1 MISKINLHLML
12 IIKLKEQFILL
23 KKMRYVFNELFCII
37 LFLILCSTNIIAQNE
52 GINKTKEIAPG
63 IYHEQIINK
72 KDRLVINILKI
83 DLKNKSYII
92 DAVKADNLLHSK
104 ATTSMVSARLD
115 IEGFDVIAAI
125 NADFW
130 EPDGEIVNN
139 MISKG
144 AFVKAISGYTD
155 IRSNH
160 IFSQFALTKNNK
172 PLIEKFSLNG
182 KLILRNKNVYKI
194 NRINSKTDSSSI
206 TLYNHYEG
214 NETPQKH
221 IGWNM
226 SETYLQPSGSLGD
239 TLLFVI
245 KGKWNNNGETK
256 IPPSGY
262 VLSASNNIGT
272 ILEQKIPENDNVK
285 ILLNMNPNLGKIY
298 ALTGGLPLIVENGKN
313 LPELSDTLFGLKK
326 SFTVTQHPRTGLGFS
341 KDSTYLY
348 FFTVDGRQESSSG
361 MSLKEFAEL
370 MISHGVYQGLNLDG
384 GGSTTMVIH
393 GKVVNHPSDRTGER
407 PVGSCIVILKKN

>member
-1 MISKINLHLML
+1 MNSKMNYTF
-12 IIKLKEQFILL
+12 KEFL
-23 KKMRYVFNELFCII
+23 CII
-37 LFLILCSTNIIAQNE
+37 LFMSFGSTYINAQNKD
-52 GINKTKEIAPG
+52 IIKTEEISPG

-72 KDRLVINILKI
+72 KDRLVINSLKI
-83 DLKNKSYII
+83 DLRNNSYII
-92 DAVKADNLLHSK
+92 DAIKADNLLRSK
-104 ATTSMVSARLD
+104 ATTSMVSARLN

-130 EPDGEIVNN
+130 EQDGEIVNN

-144 AFVKAISGYTD
+144 SFVKAISGFTD

-172 PLIEKFSLNG
+172 PLIDKFSLNG
-182 KLILRNKNVYKI
+182 ELILRNKTFYKI

-214 NETPQKH
+214 NETPKKH
-221 IGWNM
+221 NGWNL
-226 SETYLQPSGSLGD
+226 SETYLQPAGSLGD
-239 TLLFVI
+239 TLLFVVP
-245 KGKWNNNGETK
+245 GKWDNKGGTD

-262 VLSASNNIGT
+262 ILSASNNIANK
-272 ILEQKIPENDNVK
+272 LEQKILENDTVK
-285 ILLNMNPNLGKIY
+285 ILLSMEPNPGKIY
-298 ALTGGLPLIVENGKN
+298 TLTGGLPRIVLNGKN
-313 LPELSDTLFGLKK
+313 LPEESDTLNGLKK
-326 SFTVTQHPRTGLGFS
+326 SFTVTQHPRTGIGFS

-361 MSLKEFAEL
+361 MSLKEFAAL

-407 PVGSCIVILKKN
+407 PVGSCLVILKKTK